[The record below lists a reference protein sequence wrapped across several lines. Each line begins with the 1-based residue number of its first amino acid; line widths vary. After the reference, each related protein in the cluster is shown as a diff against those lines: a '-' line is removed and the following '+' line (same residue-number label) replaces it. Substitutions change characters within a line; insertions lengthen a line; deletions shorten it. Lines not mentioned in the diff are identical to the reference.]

1 MNRVEY
7 LKEQKNKLKK
17 IDKEL
22 HKYDILANA
31 KDREIN
37 KLKKQKYKVEKE
49 IKETNNIIKKLD
61 NYNKTIKLEKKKRTL
76 RTIAYSCIVTAS
88 TMLLQIATKNTLAGV
103 PLHSSLLCFAMVE
116 GMIYINNTSEIKKL
130 KRTTNTNKLKSK
142 ISEFKKHNKF
152 LDEQINLVTNEYN
165 EYHDDIVKLET
176 QIKKI
181 NEELNNKEGKIVDF
195 DEYKLTK

>member
-22 HKYDILANA
+22 HKYDILANS
-31 KDREIN
+31 KNREIN
-37 KLKKQKYKVEKE
+37 KLKKEKYKVEKE
-49 IKETNNIIKKLD
+49 IKESNSIIKKLE

-76 RTIAYSCIVTAS
+76 RAISYSCIVTAS
-88 TMLLQIATKNTLAGV
+88 TMLLQIVTKNTLAGV

-116 GMIYINNTSEIKKL
+116 SMIYINNTSEIKKL
-130 KRTTNTNKLKSK
+130 KRTTNINQVKSK
-142 ISEFKKHNKF
+142 ISEFKKHNKS
-152 LDEQINLVTNEYN
+152 LDEKINSVTKEYN
-165 EYHDDIVKLET
+165 EYHDDIIRLES

-181 NEELNNKEGKIVDF
+181 NEDLENKDRKVIDF
-195 DEYKLTK
+195 EEYKLTK

>member
-1 MNRVEY
+1 M
-7 LKEQKNKLKK
+7 
-17 IDKEL
+17 
-22 HKYDILANA
+22 ANA

>member
-165 EYHDDIVKLET
+165 EYRDDIVKLEK

-181 NEELNNKEGKIVDF
+181 NEELNKKEGKIVDL

>member
-1 MNRVEY
+1 MNKVEY
-7 LKEQKNKLKK
+7 LEEQKNKLKK
-17 IDKEL
+17 INKEL

-31 KDREIN
+31 KDKEIN
-37 KLKKQKYKVEKE
+37 KLKRQKYKVEKE

-61 NYNKTIKLEKKKRTL
+61 NYNKTIKLEKKKRIL
-76 RTIAYSCIVTAS
+76 RTIAYSCIVTSS
-88 TMLLQIATKNTLAGV
+88 TMLLQIATKNALAGV
-103 PLHSSLLCFAMVE
+103 PLHSSFLCFAMVE
-116 GMIYINNTSEIKKL
+116 GMIYVNNTSEIKKL

-165 EYHDDIVKLET
+165 EYRDDIVKLEKK
-176 QIKKI
+176 IKKI
-181 NEELNNKEGKIVDF
+181 NEELNKKEGKIVDL

>member
-22 HKYDILANA
+22 HKYDILDNA

-130 KRTTNTNKLKSK
+130 KRTTNINKLKNK
-142 ISEFKKHNKF
+142 ISEFKKHNKS

-165 EYHDDIVKLET
+165 EYHDDIVKHET

>member
-88 TMLLQIATKNTLAGV
+88 TMLLQIATKNALAGV
-103 PLHSSLLCFAMVE
+103 PLHSSFLCFAMVE
-116 GMIYINNTSEIKKL
+116 GMIYVNNTSEIKKL

-152 LDEQINLVTNEYN
+152 LDERINLVTNEYN
-165 EYHDDIVKLET
+165 EYRDDIVKLEK

-181 NEELNNKEGKIVDF
+181 NEELNKKEGKIVDL

>member
-22 HKYDILANA
+22 HKYDILASA

-37 KLKKQKYKVEKE
+37 KLKKQKYRVEKE
-49 IKETNNIIKKLD
+49 IKESYNIIKKLD

-76 RTIAYSCIVTAS
+76 RAIAYSCIVTAS

-130 KRTTNTNKLKSK
+130 KRTTNINKLKNK
-142 ISEFKKHNKF
+142 ISEFKKHNKS
-152 LDEQINLVTNEYN
+152 LDEKINLVTKEYN

>member
-22 HKYDILANA
+22 LKYDILANS

-37 KLKKQKYKVEKE
+37 KLKREKYKVEKE
-49 IKETNNIIKKLD
+49 IKESNSIIKKLE

-76 RTIAYSCIVTAS
+76 RAISYSCIVTAS

-130 KRTTNTNKLKSK
+130 KRTTNINQVKSK
-142 ISEFKKHNKF
+142 ISEFKKHNKS
-152 LDEQINLVTNEYN
+152 LDEKINLVTKEYN
-165 EYHDDIVKLET
+165 EYHDDIVRLES

-181 NEELNNKEGKIVDF
+181 NEELENKDRKVIDF
-195 DEYKLTK
+195 EEYKLTK

>member
-7 LKEQKNKLKK
+7 LKEQKNKLKR

-22 HKYDILANA
+22 LKYDILANS
-31 KDREIN
+31 KDREIK
-37 KLKKQKYKVEKE
+37 KLKREKYKVEKE
-49 IKETNNIIKKLD
+49 IKESNSIIKKLE

-76 RTIAYSCIVTAS
+76 RAVAYSCIVTAS

-130 KRTTNTNKLKSK
+130 KRTTNINQVKSK
-142 ISEFKKHNKF
+142 ISEFKKHNKS
-152 LDEQINLVTNEYN
+152 LDEKINLVTKEYN
-165 EYHDDIVKLET
+165 EYHDDIVRIES

-181 NEELNNKEGKIVDF
+181 NEELENKDRKVIDF
-195 DEYKLTK
+195 EEYKLTK

>member
-1 MNRVEY
+1 MNKVEY
-7 LKEQKNKLKK
+7 LEEQKNKLKK
-17 IDKEL
+17 FNKEL

-31 KDREIN
+31 KDKEIN
-37 KLKKQKYKVEKE
+37 KLKRQKYKVEKE

-76 RTIAYSCIVTAS
+76 RAIAYSFIVTAS
-88 TMLLQIATKNTLAGV
+88 TMLLQIATKNSLAGV

-116 GMIYINNTSEIKKL
+116 GMIYVNNTSEIKKL
-130 KRTTNTNKLKSK
+130 KRTTNTNKLKTK

-165 EYHDDIVKLET
+165 EYRDDIVKLEK

-181 NEELNNKEGKIVDF
+181 NEELNKKEGKIVDL

>member
-22 HKYDILANA
+22 LKYDILANS

-37 KLKKQKYKVEKE
+37 KLKREKYKVEKE
-49 IKETNNIIKKLD
+49 IKESNSIIKKLE

-76 RTIAYSCIVTAS
+76 RAVSYSCIVTAS

-116 GMIYINNTSEIKKL
+116 GMIYINNTSDIKKL
-130 KRTTNTNKLKSK
+130 KRTTNINQVKSK
-142 ISEFKKHNKF
+142 IGEFKKHNKS
-152 LDEQINLVTNEYN
+152 LDEKINLVTKEYN
-165 EYHDDIVKLET
+165 EYHDDIVRLES

-181 NEELNNKEGKIVDF
+181 NEELENKDRKVIDF
-195 DEYKLTK
+195 EEYKLTK

>member
-7 LKEQKNKLKK
+7 LKDQKNKLKK

-88 TMLLQIATKNTLAGV
+88 TMLLQIATKNRLAGV

-130 KRTTNTNKLKSK
+130 KRTTNINKLKNK
-142 ISEFKKHNKF
+142 ISEFKKYNKS

-181 NEELNNKEGKIVDF
+181 NEELNNKEGKNVDF

>member
-37 KLKKQKYKVEKE
+37 KLKKQKYRVEKE
-49 IKETNNIIKKLD
+49 IKETINIIKKLD

-88 TMLLQIATKNTLAGV
+88 TMLLQIATKNALAGV

-116 GMIYINNTSEIKKL
+116 GMIYVNNTSEIKKL

-165 EYHDDIVKLET
+165 EYRDDIVKLEK

-181 NEELNNKEGKIVDF
+181 NEELNKKEGKIVDL

>member
-49 IKETNNIIKKLD
+49 ITETNNIIKKLD
-61 NYNKTIKLEKKKRTL
+61 NYNKTIKLEKKKRIL
-76 RTIAYSCIVTAS
+76 RTIAYSFIVTSS
-88 TMLLQIATKNTLAGV
+88 TMLLQIATKNALAGV

-116 GMIYINNTSEIKKL
+116 GMIYVNNTSEIKKL

-165 EYHDDIVKLET
+165 EYRDDIVKLEK

-181 NEELNNKEGKIVDF
+181 NEELNKKEGKIVAF
-195 DEYKLTK
+195 DQYKLTK

>member
-49 IKETNNIIKKLD
+49 IKETNNIII
-61 NYNKTIKLEKKKRTL
+61 IKLLNLKKRKEH
-76 RTIAYSCIVTAS
+76 YE
-88 TMLLQIATKNTLAGV
+88 LLLI
-103 PLHSSLLCFAMVE
+103 
-116 GMIYINNTSEIKKL
+116 
-130 KRTTNTNKLKSK
+130 
-142 ISEFKKHNKF
+142 
-152 LDEQINLVTNEYN
+152 LV
-165 EYHDDIVKLET
+165 L
-176 QIKKI
+176 
-181 NEELNNKEGKIVDF
+181 
-195 DEYKLTK
+195 

>member
-1 MNRVEY
+1 MNKVEY
-7 LKEQKNKLKK
+7 LEEQKNKLKK
-17 IDKEL
+17 INKEL

-31 KDREIN
+31 KDKEIN
-37 KLKKQKYKVEKE
+37 KLKRQKYKVEKE
-49 IKETNNIIKKLD
+49 ITETNNIIKKLD
-61 NYNKTIKLEKKKRTL
+61 NYNKTIKLEKKKRIL
-76 RTIAYSCIVTAS
+76 RTIAYSCIVTSS
-88 TMLLQIATKNTLAGV
+88 TMLLQIATKNRLAGV
-103 PLHSSLLCFAMVE
+103 PLHSSLLCFTMVE
-116 GMIYINNTSEIKKL
+116 GMIYVNNTSEIKKL

-165 EYHDDIVKLET
+165 EYQDDIVKLEK

-181 NEELNNKEGKIVDF
+181 NEELNKKEGKIVDL

>member
-130 KRTTNTNKLKSK
+130 KRTTNINKLKNK
-142 ISEFKKHNKF
+142 ISEFKKHNKS
-152 LDEQINLVTNEYN
+152 LYEQINLVTNEYN

>member
-22 HKYDILANA
+22 HKYDILASA

-37 KLKKQKYKVEKE
+37 KLKKQKYRVEKE
-49 IKETNNIIKKLD
+49 IKETINIIKKLD

-88 TMLLQIATKNTLAGV
+88 TMLLQIATKNALAGV

-116 GMIYINNTSEIKKL
+116 GMIYVNNTSEIKKL

-142 ISEFKKHNKF
+142 ISEFKKYNKS

>member
-1 MNRVEY
+1 MNKVEY
-7 LKEQKNKLKK
+7 LEEQKNKLKK
-17 IDKEL
+17 INKEL

-31 KDREIN
+31 KDKEIN
-37 KLKKQKYKVEKE
+37 KLKRQKYKVEKE
-49 IKETNNIIKKLD
+49 ITETNNIIKKLD
-61 NYNKTIKLEKKKRTL
+61 NYNKTIKLEKKKRIL
-76 RTIAYSCIVTAS
+76 RTIAYSCIVTSS
-88 TMLLQIATKNTLAGV
+88 TMLLQIATKNALAGV

-116 GMIYINNTSEIKKL
+116 GMIYVNNTSEIKKL

-152 LDEQINLVTNEYN
+152 LDEKINLVTNEYN
-165 EYHDDIVKLET
+165 EYRDDIVKLEK

-181 NEELNNKEGKIVDF
+181 NEELNKKEGKIVDL

>member
-22 HKYDILANA
+22 LKYDILANS

-37 KLKKQKYKVEKE
+37 KLKREKYKVEKE
-49 IKETNNIIKKLD
+49 IKKSNSIIKKLE

-76 RTIAYSCIVTAS
+76 RAISYSCIVTAS

-130 KRTTNTNKLKSK
+130 KRTTNINQVKSK
-142 ISEFKKHNKF
+142 ISEFKKHNKS
-152 LDEQINLVTNEYN
+152 LDEKINLVTKEYN
-165 EYHDDIVKLET
+165 EYHDDIVRIES

-181 NEELNNKEGKIVDF
+181 NEELENKDRKVIDF
-195 DEYKLTK
+195 EEYKLTK

>member
-88 TMLLQIATKNTLAGV
+88 TMLLQIATKNRLAGV

-130 KRTTNTNKLKSK
+130 KRTTNINKLKNK
-142 ISEFKKHNKF
+142 ISEFKKHNKY

>member
-76 RTIAYSCIVTAS
+76 RTIAYSCIVTAF

-142 ISEFKKHNKF
+142 ISEFKKHNKS

>member
-103 PLHSSLLCFAMVE
+103 PLHSSLLCFA
-116 GMIYINNTSEIKKL
+116 
-130 KRTTNTNKLKSK
+130 
-142 ISEFKKHNKF
+142 
-152 LDEQINLVTNEYN
+152 LV
-165 EYHDDIVKLET
+165 
-176 QIKKI
+176 
-181 NEELNNKEGKIVDF
+181 
-195 DEYKLTK
+195 

>member
-22 HKYDILANA
+22 HKYDILDNA
-31 KDREIN
+31 KDKEIN
-37 KLKKQKYKVEKE
+37 KLKRQKYKVEKE
-49 IKETNNIIKKLD
+49 ITETNNIIKKLD
-61 NYNKTIKLEKKKRTL
+61 NYNKTIKLEKKKRIL

-165 EYHDDIVKLET
+165 EYRDDIVKLEK

-181 NEELNNKEGKIVDF
+181 NEELNKKEGKIVDL

>member
-7 LKEQKNKLKK
+7 LKEQKNKLKR

-22 HKYDILANA
+22 LKYDILANS

-37 KLKKQKYKVEKE
+37 KLKREKYKVEKE
-49 IKETNNIIKKLD
+49 IKESNSIIKKLE

-76 RTIAYSCIVTAS
+76 RAISYSCIVTAS

-130 KRTTNTNKLKSK
+130 KRTTNINQVKSK
-142 ISEFKKHNKF
+142 ISEFKKHNKS
-152 LDEQINLVTNEYN
+152 LDEKINLVTKEYN
-165 EYHDDIVKLET
+165 EYHDDIVRLES

-181 NEELNNKEGKIVDF
+181 NEELENKDRKVIDF
-195 DEYKLTK
+195 EEYKLTK

>member
-7 LKEQKNKLKK
+7 LKEQKNKLKR

-22 HKYDILANA
+22 LKYDILANS

-37 KLKKQKYKVEKE
+37 KLKREKYKVEKE
-49 IKETNNIIKKLD
+49 IKESNSIIKKLE

-76 RTIAYSCIVTAS
+76 RAISYSCIVTAS

-103 PLHSSLLCFAMVE
+103 PLHSSFLCFAMVE

-130 KRTTNTNKLKSK
+130 KRTTNINQVKSK
-142 ISEFKKHNKF
+142 ISEFKKHNKS
-152 LDEQINLVTNEYN
+152 LDEKINLVTKEYN
-165 EYHDDIVKLET
+165 EYHDDIVRLESH
-176 QIKKI
+176 IKKI
-181 NEELNNKEGKIVDF
+181 NEELENKDRKVIDF
-195 DEYKLTK
+195 EEYKLTK